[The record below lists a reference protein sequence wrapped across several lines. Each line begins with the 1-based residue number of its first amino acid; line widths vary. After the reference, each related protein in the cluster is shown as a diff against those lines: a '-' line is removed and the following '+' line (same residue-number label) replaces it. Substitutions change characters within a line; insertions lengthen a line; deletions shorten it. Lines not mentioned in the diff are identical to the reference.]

1 MGQQREFRMAKAALF
16 TSGDKSA
23 VGRLERQF
31 RLLFPDGTFT
41 SVKVLQYGDDP
52 GVEPGDVAIRAFL
65 PRADRAAGREE
76 DEQVLEAFH
85 DANNATIEQMRDKL
99 PRFVGWIEFHPE
111 HPDQTDDRHG
121 GPVMRLQQSSPR
133 ASALD
138 TGAEDIVSVMTR
150 LGAADLAVVDTLI
163 TAGIASSR
171 AEALRWAVG
180 RIRENPAYG
189 QLQQRVDEINEL
201 KNQF

>member
-1 MGQQREFRMAKAALF
+1 MAKAALL
-16 TSGDKSA
+16 TTQDKSA
-23 VGRLERQF
+23 TGRLERQL
-31 RLLFPDGTFT
+31 RSLFPADTFT
-41 SVKVLQYGDDP
+41 KVEVLQYGDDP

-65 PRADRAAGREE
+65 PRAGRPVGREE
-76 DEQVLEAFH
+76 DEQVLDAFREASE
-85 DANNATIEQMRDKL
+85 ATIERMRDKL

-111 HPDQTDDRHG
+111 HPDQTDDRKQ
-121 GPVMRLQQSSPR
+121 GPVIRLQNSSAR

-138 TGAEDIVSVMTR
+138 AGAEDIVSVMTR

-180 RIRENPAYG
+180 RIRENPAYE
-189 QLQQRVDEINEL
+189 QLQQRVNEIDEL
-201 KNQF
+201 KTQF

>member
-1 MGQQREFRMAKAALF
+1 MAKAALF
-16 TSGDKSA
+16 TTEGKSA
-23 VGRLERQF
+23 IGRLERQV
-31 RLLFPDGTFT
+31 RRLFPDGTFT
-41 SVKVLQYGDDP
+41 KVEVLQYGDDP

-65 PRADRAAGREE
+65 PRAGRPVGREE
-76 DEQVLEAFH
+76 DEQVLDAFREASE
-85 DANNATIEQMRDKL
+85 ATIERMRDKL

-111 HPDQTDDRHG
+111 HPDQTDDRKQ
-121 GPVMRLQQSSPR
+121 GPVIRLQNNSAR

-138 TGAEDIVSVMTR
+138 AGAEDIVSVMTR

-180 RIRENPAYG
+180 RIRENPAYE
-189 QLQQRVDEINEL
+189 QLQQRVNEIDEL
-201 KNQF
+201 KTQF